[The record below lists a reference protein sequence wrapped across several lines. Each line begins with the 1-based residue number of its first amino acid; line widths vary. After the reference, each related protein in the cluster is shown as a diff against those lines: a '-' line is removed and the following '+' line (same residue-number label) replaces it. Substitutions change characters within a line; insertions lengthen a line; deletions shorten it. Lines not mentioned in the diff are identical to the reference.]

1 LVAAPVKIALG
12 AAMVLVPTD
21 PAFVGAGVATTA
33 KLVLAGT
40 AAPGTVAWTPV
51 AVAGATVAVAGATV
65 AVAATAGGA
74 VPGTMLTDP
83 LVTVVRATWGTVMAV
98 LTVLMVELVVTVP
111 LSGWQGTV
119 MVVWRMM
126 VVTGP
131 GRVVL
136 LDGAG
141 QSTMRPG
148 LVGT

>member
-1 LVAAPVKIALG
+1 
-12 AAMVLVPTD
+12 MD
-21 PAFVGAGVATTA
+21 PALVGAGVAMTA

-40 AAPGTVAWTPV
+40 AAPGTVAWTAV
-51 AVAGATVAVAGATV
+51 AVAWATV

-83 LVTVVRATWGTVMAV
+83 LVMVVRATWGTVMAV